1 MSKDLHLETQEEQLA
16 KEPTVIT
23 LKLVEEEYKF
33 LGWDNSWNRPQP
45 ELRPCKEAKHER
57 RYFFQGRRGLNNTVV
72 CDICKYYYKSDSS
85 D

>member
-1 MSKDLHLETQEEQLA
+1 
-16 KEPTVIT
+16 
-23 LKLVEEEYKF
+23 LVEQEYKF

>member
-1 MSKDLHLETQEEQLA
+1 MSKDLHLEMQEKQLA
-16 KEPTVIT
+16 KEPTAIT

-33 LGWDNSWNRPQP
+33 LGWANSWNRLQP

-57 RYFFQGRRGLNNTVV
+57 RYFFQGKKGLNNTVA
-72 CDICKYYYKSDSS
+72 CDICRYYYKYDSS